1 MDRIF
6 KRSSLHSISMKSVKN
21 DLVSYLFLLPNLIFF
36 LAFMVAPLLWTIYL
50 SFFKGG
56 ILKGIEFV
64 GLKNYLTIFENKIFL
79 LSLKNTFTYVVI
91 IIPTVIIVSLFI
103 AVLIM
108 DKFIRG
114 KNIFKTLIFFPNL
127 APMVTLA
134 IMWNFII
141 HPEFGLLNIILK
153 ALGVIPPNWL
163 GDSSFALVTII
174 LLELWRGIGFYVVTY
189 ISALVSV
196 PEELYEAGIL
206 DGATGFKRFFYI
218 SLPMIRPTLLFTL
231 IMATIWNF
239 QVFDSVFVL
248 TRGGPANATS
258 TVVWYIYAS
267 AFLFERIGRAS
278 TMAVV
283 LMIIIFVLSILQFK
297 YIQTDPD
304 K

>member
-1 MDRIF
+1 MVI
-6 KRSSLHSISMKSVKN
+6 
-21 DLVSYLFLLPNLIFF
+21 PLI
-36 LAFMVAPLLWTIYL
+36 WTIYL

-56 ILKGIEFV
+56 ILKGTEFV
-64 GLKNYLTIFENKIFL
+64 GLRNYLTIFENKVFL
-79 LSLKNTFTYVVI
+79 VSLKNTFIYVII
-91 IIPTVIIVSLFI
+91 IIPTVIIISLFI
-103 AVLIM
+103 AVFIS
-108 DKFIRG
+108 DKYIRG

-127 APMVTLA
+127 APMVTLS

-141 HPEFGLLNIILK
+141 HPEFGLFNLLLK
-153 ALGVIPPNWL
+153 WIGVVPPNWL
-163 GDSSFALVTII
+163 GDGKYAFLTIL

-196 PEELYEAGIL
+196 PDELYEAGLL
-206 DGATGFKRFFYI
+206 DGATGLKKFFYLT
-218 SLPMIRPTLLFTL
+218 LPSIRPTLLFTL

-267 AFLFERIGRAS
+267 AFQFERIGRAS

-283 LMIIIFVLSILQFK
+283 LMVIIFVLSIIQFK
-297 YIQTDPD
+297 YLRTDNE
-304 K
+304 